1 MGVQCFTR
9 RKEIKALAGY
19 GVSGGLKK
27 WLTRIDPREYRHPS
41 DRASGETR
49 RHQIR
54 EPRPARTQQLQG
66 SLLQSLSQMSRSF
79 FQAFDMCPRWVHAT
93 PPFPSDP
100 QQMSGSQR
108 GREGSRLLSPERM
121 AARRCMTWQ
130 SSATRDGAE
139 TVCPSLGCVP
149 NLFY

>member
-27 WLTRIDPREYRHPS
+27 WLTRRDPREYRHPS
-41 DRASGETR
+41 DRASEEIR

-108 GREGSRLLSPERM
+108 GREGSRLLLPG
-121 AARRCMTWQ
+121 THG
-130 SSATRDGAE
+130 SAPLHDVAKQRNATGRKQFVRG
-139 TVCPSLGCVP
+139 VP